1 MPATV
6 SEMIK
11 GDRGPKGYSAYDI
24 AVQKGYVGTPE
35 EWLESLKGDKG
46 DKGDIGPKGNDA
58 NISACNTAI
67 EAAHADANAALQDA
81 INARKAVEQ
90 LSQAKD
96 AMLDELKAYIDS
108 KLK

>member
-1 MPATV
+1 MPTTI

-24 AVQKGYVGTPE
+24 AVQNGYIGTQE
-35 EWLESLKGDKG
+35 KWLESLKGDKG
-46 DKGDIGPKGNDA
+46 DKGDMGPKGDDA

-67 EAAHADANAALQDA
+67 DAANAAADVALREA
-81 INARKAVEQ
+81 VNARKAAEQ
-90 LSQAKD
+90 LSQTKD
-96 AMLDELKAYIDS
+96 AMLNELKAYIDS